1 MAFKEK
7 SEKELLKMSKEE
19 QIAYWEEFKNYYT
32 QKKKDV
38 QKKIKET
45 EAIEN
50 SKNKKKMNHAR
61 FVLFGYLIKQNSV
74 KELIKNFSL
83 SYKKYDKEN
92 QKDGLKETDI
102 EDINILLKYLKWDFE
117 FQNILK
123 KTN

>member
-83 SYKKYDKEN
+83 SYKKYDKET

-117 FQNILK
+117 F
-123 KTN
+123 